1 MIVFNMRKKYIESES
16 SCHTAMRA
24 PWSGGRGREESLKL
38 TQAALGRMMPPL
50 RTEWSPCVLGLRLR
64 LSEVMVHRST
74 GRYLR
79 AWGGWSML
87 TQHGAQP
94 GAQGLDKSM
103 TKLVGILWKAG
114 NPRTTDSGQEGGLK
128 ESSHVPQ
135 MEKPWVRS
143 NAGKRKWIL
152 EKNKHR
158 ILTHAYG
165 I

>member
-50 RTEWSPCVLGLRLR
+50 RTEWSPCVLGLRLL

-87 TQHGAQP
+87 AQHGAQP

-114 NPRTTDSGQEGGLK
+114 KAMPSFIPVTLDVKIKVNNL
-128 ESSHVPQ
+128 
-135 MEKPWVRS
+135 RS
-143 NAGKRKWIL
+143 TCTHCYIL
-152 EKNKHR
+152 N
-158 ILTHAYG
+158 G
-165 I
+165 

>member
-1 MIVFNMRKKYIESES
+1 
-16 SCHTAMRA
+16 MRA
-24 PWSGGRGREESLKL
+24 PWSGGQGREESLKL

-50 RTEWSPCVLGLRLR
+50 RTEWSPRVLGLRLL

-74 GRYLR
+74 GRHLR

-87 TQHGAQP
+87 AQHGAQP

-103 TKLVGILWKAG
+103 TELVGILWKAG
-114 NPRTTDSGQEGGLK
+114 NPRTTDSGREGGLK

-135 MEKPWVRS
+135 TEKPWVRS

-158 ILTHAYG
+158 ILKHAYG

>member
-1 MIVFNMRKKYIESES
+1 MRKKYIESES

-50 RTEWSPCVLGLRLR
+50 RTEWSPCVLGLRLL

-87 TQHGAQP
+87 AQHGAQA